1 MKFVKTIAITAAL
14 LAGVSAASASTLNSE
29 LKSFGDITSAQSATV
44 LTVNDTEARLLRY
57 DNDVTAIQARV
68 QNNPALLETIERQ
81 GFSVEHIVGASG
93 DQNSLTLFAI

>member
-1 MKFVKTIAITAAL
+1 MKFIKTIAITATL

-29 LKSFGDITSAQSATV
+29 LNSFGDITSAQAATV

-57 DNDVTAIQARV
+57 DNDVAAIQARV
-68 QNNPALLETIERQ
+68 QANPALLDTIQRQ
-81 GFSVEHIVGASG
+81 GFSVENIVGASG